1 MKINEEML
9 DELAEEVTVTYDTVA
24 TSELED
30 LVKEAMRTA
39 IEKDRQ
45 MRAVGA
51 RQAAENLYTY
61 LRTCCEEKTHE
72 EKLAL
77 IEDTIV
83 KAIEGDCQ

>member
-1 MKINEEML
+1 
-9 DELAEEVTVTYDTVA
+9 
-24 TSELED
+24 
-30 LVKEAMRTA
+30 
-39 IEKDRQ
+39 

>member
-9 DELAEEVTVTYDTVA
+9 DELAEEVAVTYDTVA

-51 RQAAENLYTY
+51 RKAAEDLFTY
-61 LRTCCEEKTHE
+61 LRTCCEEKTPE
-72 EKLAL
+72 EKIQL
-77 IEDTIV
+77 IEETIA
-83 KAIEGDCQ
+83 KAIEGE